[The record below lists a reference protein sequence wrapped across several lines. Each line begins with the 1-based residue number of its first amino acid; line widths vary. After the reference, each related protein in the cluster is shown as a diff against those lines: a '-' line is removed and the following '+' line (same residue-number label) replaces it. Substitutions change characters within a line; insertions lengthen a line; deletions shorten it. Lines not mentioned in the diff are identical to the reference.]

1 MFQSVFFTDRH
12 QVSDLK
18 KIIENLP
25 KNSAV
30 IFREYDLRICER
42 EKMALKL
49 LDIARLNRI
58 KFFVG
63 KDFHLAKKISADGVH
78 FSDFDQIPF
87 GLIKNSNL
95 KLSYVCHS
103 FRSFLKAQKIRPNM
117 VFISPI
123 FPTKTHQKTI
133 FGTRSLGIKFL
144 AKIIAKNPNNL
155 AIYALGGVNSQNI
168 LSLKK
173 LGLSGFGAINH
184 FNKNI

>member
-63 KDFHLAKKISADGVH
+63 KDFHLAKKLVLMASIFQIS
-78 FSDFDQIPF
+78 
-87 GLIKNSNL
+87 
-95 KLSYVCHS
+95 
-103 FRSFLKAQKIRPNM
+103 
-117 VFISPI
+117 
-123 FPTKTHQKTI
+123 T
-133 FGTRSLGIKFL
+133 KFL
-144 AKIIAKNPNNL
+144 L
-155 AIYALGGVNSQNI
+155 A
-168 LSLKK
+168 
-173 LGLSGFGAINH
+173 
-184 FNKNI
+184 